1 MRMIRYYI
9 FCAKKNII
17 TSFLEQFER
26 TQRGIFLKNTST
38 DPTPVYDSAA
48 LVSPFIDEIK
58 SLFSHWFLLRRMIYT
73 NFKVRYK
80 RSYLGVIWS
89 LLNPLLNMIVFMV
102 VFSQLFRFQI
112 PHYPLYILSGNMI
125 FTFFSSSTAE
135 AMMQILY
142 NATMIRRVYLPK
154 TIYILAGIGINAI
167 NLILTFIPFL
177 LIALIDHLQ
186 LSVQMMMIFP
196 ALLLLSCFV
205 IGMSLI
211 VATITPYLN
220 DFSQIWGVIITLW
233 TYLTPL
239 FYPVD
244 IIPERL
250 LPLYKLN
257 PMYVYVT
264 LFRDPILYQSISPL
278 SLWMQGLGY
287 SIAFLFFGWWLFT
300 KNSNEFAYRA

>member
-1 MRMIRYYI
+1 
-9 FCAKKNII
+9 
-17 TSFLEQFER
+17 
-26 TQRGIFLKNTST
+26 LKNTST

-112 PHYPLYILSGNMI
+112 PHYPLY
-125 FTFFSSSTAE
+125 
-135 AMMQILY
+135 ILY

-287 SIAFLFFGWWLFT
+287 STAFLFFGWWLFT

>member
-1 MRMIRYYI
+1 M
-9 FCAKKNII
+9 
-17 TSFLEQFER
+17 
-26 TQRGIFLKNTST
+26 KNTST
-38 DPTPVYDSAA
+38 DQTPVYDSAM

-58 SLFSHWFLLRRMIYT
+58 GLFSNWFILRRMIYT
-73 NFKVRYK
+73 NFKTRYK

-89 LLNPLLNMIVFMV
+89 LLNPLLNMIVFVV

-112 PHYPLYILSGNMI
+112 PHYPLYILSGQMV
-125 FTFFSSSTAE
+125 FTFFAASTAE

-154 TIYILAGIGINAI
+154 TIYILAGIAINGI

-177 LIALIDHLQ
+177 LIALIDKLEF
-186 LSVQMMMIFP
+186 SVQMFMIIP
-196 ALLLLSCFV
+196 ALILTSFFV

-211 VATITPYLN
+211 VSTITPYLN

-244 IIPERL
+244 IIPEQSL
-250 LPLYKLN
+250 AVYKMN
-257 PMYVYVT
+257 PMYIYVT
-264 LFRDPILYQSISPL
+264 LFRDPLLYQTIPEL
-278 SLWMQGLGY
+278 SLWIKGIVYGVV
-287 SIAFLFFGWWLFT
+287 FLLFGWWLFT

>member
-1 MRMIRYYI
+1 MIKTTEDI
-9 FCAKKNII
+9 PI
-17 TSFLEQFER
+17 
-26 TQRGIFLKNTST
+26 
-38 DPTPVYDSAA
+38 YDSAE
-48 LVSPFIDEIK
+48 LGSPFTEEIK
-58 SLFSHWFLLRRMIYT
+58 GLFSNRFILKRMIYT
-73 NFKVRYK
+73 NFKTRYK

-89 LLNPLLNMIVFMV
+89 LLNPLLNMIVFVV

-112 PHYPLYILSGNMI
+112 PHYPLYILSGQMV
-125 FTFFSSSTAE
+125 FTFFAASTAE

-154 TIYILAGIGINAI
+154 TIYILAGIAINGI

-177 LIALIDHLQ
+177 LIALVDKLEF
-186 LSVQMMMIFP
+186 SVQMFMVIP
-196 ALLLLSCFV
+196 ALILLSCFV
-205 IGMSLI
+205 VGMSLI

-244 IIPERL
+244 IIPEQSL
-250 LPLYKLN
+250 ALYKMN
-257 PMYVYVT
+257 PMYIYVT
-264 LFRDPILYQSISPL
+264 LFRDPLLYQTIPEL
-278 SLWMQGLGY
+278 SLWIKGIVYGVVL
-287 SIAFLFFGWWLFT
+287 LVFGWWVFT